1 MLVCS
6 VAVRLT
12 RAGLAQATPAP
23 LYAGQ
28 QRAPSDSPAR
38 PASPTPRKTSPRQP
52 SSPHHTVVAV
62 PPGAQAGQAISAV
75 LPDGRE
81 IELHVPDGAQP
92 GDEVEVDL
100 DDFAAASELQ
110 GDGDVEWAAVRIQAV
125 ARGREV
131 RRPPP
136 LPGPSPPQ
144 SEEEG
149 DGAER

>member
-6 VAVRLT
+6 VSVWLT

-28 QRAPSDSPAR
+28 QRAPSP
-38 PASPTPRKTSPRQP
+38 SPTPRKTPSARARQP
-52 SSPHHTVVAV
+52 STPHHTVVTV

-92 GDEVEVDL
+92 GDEIEVDL
-100 DDFAAASELQ
+100 DDFAATELQ
-110 GDGDVEWAAVRIQAV
+110 GDGTPHGHGFVSRANMYQHNTLEDIKRLIEENQQ
-125 ARGREV
+125 GF
-131 RRPPP
+131 
-136 LPGPSPPQ
+136 S
-144 SEEEG
+144 SEIM
-149 DGAER
+149 

>member
-1 MLVCS
+1 M
-6 VAVRLT
+6 
-12 RAGLAQATPAP
+12 
-23 LYAGQ
+23 
-28 QRAPSDSPAR
+28 
-38 PASPTPRKTSPRQP
+38 
-52 SSPHHTVVAV
+52 VAV

-92 GDEVEVDL
+92 GDEIEVDL
-100 DDFAAASELQ
+100 ENFAASELQ

>member
-1 MLVCS
+1 MY
-6 VAVRLT
+6 
-12 RAGLAQATPAP
+12 GP
-23 LYAGQ
+23 
-28 QRAPSDSPAR
+28 
-38 PASPTPRKTSPRQP
+38 PRQP
-52 SSPHHTVVAV
+52 SPPHRTVVTV

-81 IELHVPDGAQP
+81 IELHVPDAAQP
-92 GDEVEVDL
+92 GDEIEVDL
-100 DDFAAASELQ
+100 DDFAASELQ
-110 GDGDVEWAAVRIQAV
+110 GDGDVNAVEWAAVRIQAV

-144 SEEEG
+144 SEEEEG